1 MSCWGWTWREYVP
14 AFREQKVWFKEFL
27 LMKEEKNVKV
37 GVENVKRLL
46 VEQAEVHKAD
56 WTESSLPSISF
67 EHRREGLMLNTTPAT
82 AMVANIS

>member
-1 MSCWGWTWREYVP
+1 M
-14 AFREQKVWFKEFL
+14 
-27 LMKEEKNVKV
+27 KV

-56 WTESSLPSISF
+56 WTESSLLSVSF

>member
-1 MSCWGWTWREYVP
+1 M
-14 AFREQKVWFKEFL
+14 
-27 LMKEEKNVKV
+27 KV

-67 EHRREGLMLNTTPAT
+67 EHRREGLMLNTTSAT